1 MVIGNNGKFY
11 YGIKTKHES
20 IKLSYNYMKPV
31 FVKIII

>member
-1 MVIGNNGKFY
+1 MVIGNNGKF

-20 IKLSYNYMKPV
+20 IKLSYNYMKLV